1 MCSIFILCR
10 LAIFLF
16 LVLAM
21 DRKNLRYVAANIRQR
36 HVSNELP
43 VPRLR
48 KWKARWVAVGT
59 EPILV

>member
-1 MCSIFILCR
+1 
-10 LAIFLF
+10 
-16 LVLAM
+16 M

-36 HVSNELP
+36 HVSNELHVP

>member
-1 MCSIFILCR
+1 
-10 LAIFLF
+10 
-16 LVLAM
+16 M
-21 DRKNLRYVAANIRQR
+21 DRKNLRYVAAYIRQR